1 MTTKEEKMQ
10 QFLNLL
16 LKTPLFDSMNPQQL
30 TAALD
35 MLCARKQQYKKGS
48 LVLHTGEPVKDIGI
62 VLQGCL
68 QILQEDYQ
76 GNVTLVA
83 QLEPGELFAEA
94 FACGGAISTVTV
106 MAAQLSAVCWL
117 DFDRVLS
124 AGIEKEPV
132 GAILMRNLVRLLAK
146 KNVFLTGR
154 ISHMSKR
161 TLREKVLSYLSE
173 QAVKS
178 GKNSFQIPLNRQQM
192 ADFLA
197 VDRSALS
204 AVLCKLRDEGVIR
217 FHKNEFT
224 LL

>member
-16 LKTPLFDSMNPQQL
+16 LKTPLFDTIKPQQL

-76 GNVTLVA
+76 GNVTLVT

-94 FACGGAISTVTV
+94 FACSGAMSTVTV
-106 MAAQLSAVCWL
+106 LAAQPCVVCWL
-117 DFDRVLS
+117 DFNRVLS
-124 AGIEKEPV
+124 TEIGKEAV
-132 GAILMRNLVRLLAK
+132 GAILLRNLVRLLAK

-173 QAVKS
+173 QAVRAGKS
-178 GKNSFQIPLNRQQM
+178 SFQISLNRQQM